1 MIPEHCIDTFVKKF
15 KIYPS
20 IIEISSQYTTN
31 GDDAKY
37 LNILKYFEKFDLL
50 WFNYYVDDNGNTTL
64 PSRLYEY
71 DSTGIIVY
79 INVQRKIFIL
89 TTVDRKSVS
98 EYLINNLK
106 KIK

>member
-64 PSRLYEY
+64 PSRLYMY

-89 TTVDRKSVS
+89 TTVDRKNVS